1 MDELE
6 QEPIQDTESRRR
18 SQHRRRESL
27 GDGLLLG
34 EVDETMT
41 DLIFGAAKLNLKII
55 DLPIRYRERTYGSTN
70 ISRWKH
76 GVLLLRMVAF
86 AARRIKFV

>member
-6 QEPIQDTESRRR
+6 EEPTQDTESRRR

-41 DLIFGAAKLNLKII
+41 DLIFGAADSEKAVAS
-55 DLPIRYRERTYGSTN
+55 LPSDRRG
-70 ISRWKH
+70 
-76 GVLLLRMVAF
+76 F
-86 AARRIKFV
+86 ADH